1 MVLVSLEL
9 GGLLNNPRMPF
20 MRWGSHIS
28 IIAILVIPHDQ
39 STRMRPDQVGSDAL
53 QLGWHTMRPRG
64 PAAPTPVAPLPSL
77 HHQGGARARL
87 ARGRAREPL
96 GVLAFV

>member
-28 IIAILVIPHDQ
+28 IIAILVTMFVIPHDQ

-53 QLGWHTMRPRG
+53 
-64 PAAPTPVAPLPSL
+64 
-77 HHQGGARARL
+77 RANSQCSRHKFL
-87 ARGRAREPL
+87 VVPECEYTYIE
-96 GVLAFV
+96 

>member
-28 IIAILVIPHDQ
+28 IIAILVTMFVIPHDQ
-39 STRMRPDQVGSDAL
+39 STRIKKRKKTG
-53 QLGWHTMRPRG
+53 GRH
-64 PAAPTPVAPLPSL
+64 AATT
-77 HHQGGARARL
+77 QG
-87 ARGRAREPL
+87 
-96 GVLAFV
+96 F

>member
-28 IIAILVIPHDQ
+28 IIAILVTMFVIPHDQ

-53 QLGWHTMRPRG
+53 
-64 PAAPTPVAPLPSL
+64 
-77 HHQGGARARL
+77 RANSQCL
-87 ARGRAREPL
+87 AEILFLGRAS
-96 GVLAFV
+96 VNK

>member
-28 IIAILVIPHDQ
+28 IIAILVTMFVIPHDQ

-53 QLGWHTMRPRG
+53 
-64 PAAPTPVAPLPSL
+64 
-77 HHQGGARARL
+77 RANSQCVWQKFFFRC
-87 ARGRAREPL
+87 AS
-96 GVLAFV
+96 VN